1 MIAASN
7 IIPLFVAIPL
17 AGAFL
22 ISLLG
27 KRIKRLPDALGV
39 LVALILCGLS
49 LLSVRLHNI
58 HGILTYSVGAWK
70 PPIGIGMVLDG
81 LSVFMLVT
89 VNLVAF
95 CITVYSVNYME
106 KFTA

>member
-58 HGILTYSVGAWK
+58 YGILTYSVGAWK
-70 PPIGIGMVLDG
+70 PPL
-81 LSVFMLVT
+81 
-89 VNLVAF
+89 
-95 CITVYSVNYME
+95 
-106 KFTA
+106 